1 MNKILPAHTY
11 EYLLTRKCNM
21 NCTYC
26 FEKDKSGQDADLD
39 KVYGSLLNNDFFS
52 VFPTE
57 KFYMFGGEPL
67 LNIEFMDK
75 LAQKIKDNPYLSDR
89 TKNKYIGSI
98 FNNITTN
105 GTLIDKS
112 LDILKKYNASLQISL
127 DGPEDIN
134 DLCRVDYNGKG
145 HFKQIMDN
153 IKLCQENNINYT
165 VHGAVG
171 NNNYKNFSRIVKWFI
186 EIQLNNPKSKY
197 RKDPSELLFH
207 NYLQLVFED
216 NISDD
221 DINTLLQ
228 QYQDSIEI
236 ILFSDTL
243 KDFNMESRRHC
254 AEGFLARQGGK
265 CSAANS
271 MFAFDGDMYIYPCHR
286 LMTSGVEK
294 ELHEYSLG
302 QLNSDE
308 PWNYKLYEQFLDAP
322 NKGIL
327 YGPLFNFDTN
337 KNLNFMANWCPSTNF
352 ECTGL
357 TNVYPSKHN
366 VLLAELQNFIPKLA
380 EYYDLDIL
388 NYIEKHKRK

>member
-75 LAQKIKDNPYLSDR
+75 LAQKIQENPKLSDK
-89 TKNKYIGSI
+89 TKKKYINSI
-98 FNNITTN
+98 FSNITTN

-134 DLCRVDYNGKG
+134 DLCRIDYNGKG

-153 IKLCQENNINYT
+153 IKICQENGIRYT
-165 VHGAVG
+165 IHGALSKK
-171 NNNYKNFSRIVKWFI
+171 NYKDFSRIVKWFL
-186 EIQLNNPKSKY
+186 EMQLNNPIKNRGSI
-197 RKDPSELLFH
+197 SELLFH

-221 DINTLLQ
+221 DINILLQ
-228 QYQDSIEI
+228 QYQDAVEI

-243 KDFNMESRRHC
+243 KDFDMESRRHC

-265 CSAANS
+265 CSAANN

-286 LMTSGVEK
+286 LMTSGMEK
-294 ELHEYSLG
+294 SPHEYSLG
-302 QLNSDE
+302 QLNSNE
-308 PWNYKLYEQFLDAP
+308 PWNYKLYEQFMDAS

-327 YGPLFNFDTN
+327 YGQMYNFID
-337 KNLNFMANWCPSTNF
+337 KESLNFMANWCPSTNL

-357 TNVYPSKHN
+357 TNVYPVKHDI
-366 VLLAELQNFIPKLA
+366 LLAELQNFIPKLA
-380 EYYDLDIL
+380 EYYGLDLLDYV
-388 NYIEKHKRK
+388 NNHKRK